1 MARGC
6 ILIAPSHPNAHKSYE
21 PYGLRAPRDPRFDRY
36 RGPPPINRAS
46 APKSTR
52 TKAIRCGGVSKKSTG
67 KRMRRTELELLLE
80 AAGPLKLVTGKRTRY
95 ARGKYAEERLSKAT
109 TVKEELGRKEGMAS
123 EVLKEWKKE
132 MGRKEGE
139 ARIVRRCGGVKYGR
153 GKRAL

>member
-1 MARGC
+1 
-6 ILIAPSHPNAHKSYE
+6 
-21 PYGLRAPRDPRFDRY
+21 
-36 RGPPPINRAS
+36 
-46 APKSTR
+46 
-52 TKAIRCGGVSKKSTG
+52 
-67 KRMRRTELELLLE
+67 MRRTELELLLE

-109 TVKEELGRKEGMAS
+109 TVKEELGRKEGMVS
-123 EVLKEWKKE
+123 EALKEWKKE